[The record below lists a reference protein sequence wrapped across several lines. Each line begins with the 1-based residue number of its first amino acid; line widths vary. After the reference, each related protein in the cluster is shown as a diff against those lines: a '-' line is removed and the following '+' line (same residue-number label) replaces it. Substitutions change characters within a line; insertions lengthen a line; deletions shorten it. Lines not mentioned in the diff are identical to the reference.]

1 MEETNT
7 IVEAHEHLTRQE
19 LFELHIHYEASSK
32 EYLGL
37 CYQYLNFYIGL
48 LSAFLTGTIVGLL
61 SIKYGD
67 VRGLAL
73 LIGSLLTVAFARIG
87 YSTVKIFYRRFVEDR
102 VVVINI
108 DAMLQIRRSQT
119 LDLGNYKPLYPSQE
133 NGFLPV
139 VDRTV
144 IENIH
149 SKAKSENWHAEKVV
163 EEIAKVGDTLA
174 NARHTFIAFGLA
186 GIVLAVFIILTAF
199 PNLI

>member
-19 LFELHIHYEASSK
+19 LFDLRKQHEASSK
-32 EYLGL
+32 EYLGF

-67 VRGLAL
+67 IRGLAL
-73 LIGSLLTVAFARIG
+73 LIGPLLTVAFARIG
-87 YSTVKIFYRRFVEDR
+87 YSTVKIFYRRFIEDR
-102 VVVINI
+102 VSGINI
-108 DAMLQIRRSQT
+108 DAMLQIKRSQP
-119 LDLGNYKPLYPSQE
+119 LNLGNYKPLFPSLE

-139 VDRTV
+139 IDRTANK
-144 IENIH
+144 NIYN
-149 SKAKSENWHAEKVV
+149 KAKSENWHVEKVV
-163 EEIAKVGDTLA
+163 EEIAKGGDTLA

-186 GIVLAVFIILTAF
+186 GIVLAVFIIRTAF

>member
-7 IVEAHEHLTRQE
+7 IIEAHEHLTRQE
-19 LFELHIHYEASSK
+19 LFDLHKHYEASFK

-67 VRGLAL
+67 IRGLAL

-87 YSTVKIFYRRFVEDR
+87 YLTVKIFYRRFVEDR

-108 DAMLQIRRSQT
+108 DAMLQIRRSQP

-149 SKAKSENWHAEKVV
+149 SKAKSENWRAEKVV

-186 GIVLAVFIILTAF
+186 GIVPAVFIILTAF